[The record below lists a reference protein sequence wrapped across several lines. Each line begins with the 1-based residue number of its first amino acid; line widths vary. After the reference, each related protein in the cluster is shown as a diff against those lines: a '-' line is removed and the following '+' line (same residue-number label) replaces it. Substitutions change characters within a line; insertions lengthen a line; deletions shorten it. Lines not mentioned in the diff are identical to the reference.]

1 MPKNLSTVG
10 AATELRFGK
19 NCRED
24 QANNSIVMNA
34 SDEKIDATISSGVYI
49 TPLALASNFTG
60 TGSDDSTSTF
70 VAYNQ
75 STKQLFRTQVPLSIS
90 GLSTTG
96 GDPGDLTVTGNLY
109 VSGNVTSVGTVANIH
124 VTNTT
129 IKDGLVEIGTDNT
142 DLATFDLGHI
152 YNRGPNGSNVA
163 VCYDA
168 SAAELAI
175 GYTDDSAMEVTFV
188 TVNDAETMN
197 VHVYGQLYANSNIG
211 AANTAP
217 VHTLSVGDKCFIEGN
232 GNYSNVIEARGNVYA
247 TGNVYVEGGLIT
259 NTGGVTKKT
268 YSHQGSYTTG
278 TVVDNAKLTLTFSRH
293 AFYAKIVAQLLDNL
307 DTEVS
312 TMTLDIAGGERGG
325 DAPPLDIAMGPM
337 SIFGNTNTNPWSSG
351 VTVTS
356 TTTAI
361 QPSIDMTT
369 PGGNYNIFVEYIS
382 RSTAGELTS
391 LTVGTGSAIPFGY

>member
-10 AATELRFGK
+10 GATKLRFGK

-24 QANNSIVMNA
+24 QAENSIVFNA
-34 SDEKIDATISSGVYI
+34 SEEKIDATGASGVYI
-49 TPLALASNFTG
+49 TPLELASEFAGVG
-60 TGSDDSTSTF
+60 TDDTTNTF

-75 STKQLFRTQVPLSIS
+75 STHQLFRTQVPLSVSALS
-90 GLSTTG
+90 GAG
-96 GDPGDLTVTGNLY
+96 GTSGDLTVTGNLY
-109 VSGNVTSVGTVANIH
+109 VSGNVTSVGTVANLH

-129 IKDGLVEIGTDNT
+129 IKDGLVEIGTNNT

-152 YNRGPNGSNVA
+152 LNRGPNGSNVA
-163 VCYDA
+163 VAYDA
-168 SAAELAI
+168 SATELVI
-175 GYTDDSAMEVTFV
+175 GYTNDSAMEVTQV

-197 VHVYGQLYANSNIG
+197 VHVYGKLYANSNIG

-217 VHTLSVGDKCFIEGN
+217 VHTLSVGTKCFIEGD
-232 GNYSNVIEARGNVYA
+232 GNHSNVIEARGNTYT

-268 YSHQGSYTTG
+268 YSHQGTYAT
-278 TVVDNAKLTLTFSRH
+278 NASVADATLTLTFSRH

-325 DAPPLDIAMGPM
+325 DTAPLDIAMGPM
-337 SIFGNTNTNPWSSG
+337 SIFGKANDNPWSSA
-351 VTVTS
+351 VTVTP
-356 TTTAI
+356 TTVAI
-361 QPSIDMTT
+361 EPSIAMSS
-369 PGGNYNIFVEYIS
+369 PGNYTVFVEYIS
-382 RSTAGELTS
+382 RNTAGELTS

>member
-1 MPKNLSTVG
+1 MPKNLSTIGG
-10 AATELRFGK
+10 ATKLRFGK

-24 QANNSIVMNA
+24 QAENSIVFNA
-34 SDEKIDATISSGVYI
+34 SEEKIDATSASGVYI
-49 TPLALASNFTG
+49 TPLELASEFAGVG
-60 TGSDDSTSTF
+60 TDDTTNTF

-75 STKQLFRTQVPLSIS
+75 STHQLFRTQVPLSIS
-90 GLSTTG
+90 ALSGAG
-96 GDPGDLTVTGNLY
+96 GNSGDLTVTGNLY
-109 VSGNVTSVGTVANIH
+109 VSGNVTSVGTVANLH

-129 IKDGLVEIGTDNT
+129 IKDGLVEIGTNNT

-152 YNRGPNGSNVA
+152 FNRGPNGSNVA
-163 VCYDA
+163 VAYDA

-175 GYTDDSAMEVTFV
+175 GYTDDSAMEVTQV

-197 VHVYGQLYANSNIG
+197 VHVYGKLYTNSNIG

-217 VHTLSVGDKCFIEGN
+217 VHTLSVGTKCFIEGD
-232 GNYSNVIEARGNVYA
+232 GNHSNVIEARGNTYT

-268 YSHQGSYTTG
+268 YSHQGTYASG
-278 TVVDNAKLTLTFSRH
+278 TSVADAILTLTFSQH

-325 DAPPLDIAMGPM
+325 DATPLAIAMGPM
-337 SIFGNTNTNPWSSG
+337 SIFGNTNTNPWSSA
-351 VTVTS
+351 VTVAP
-356 TTTAI
+356 TTVAI
-361 QPSIDMTT
+361 KPSLAMSS
-369 PGGNYNIFVEYIS
+369 PGNYTIFVEYIS
-382 RSTAGELTS
+382 RNTSGELTS
-391 LTVGTGSAIPFGY
+391 LTVGTGTPIEFGY

>member
-10 AATELRFGK
+10 GATKLRFGK

-24 QANNSIVMNA
+24 QAENSIVFNA
-34 SDEKIDATISSGVYI
+34 SEEKIDATGASGVYI
-49 TPLALASNFTG
+49 TPLELASDFTG
-60 TGSDDSTSTF
+60 VGTDDTTNTF

-75 STKQLFRTQVPLSIS
+75 STHQLFRTQVPLSIS
-90 GLSTTG
+90 ALSGAG
-96 GDPGDLTVTGNLY
+96 GNSGDLTVTGNLY
-109 VSGNVTSVGTVANIH
+109 VSGNVTSVGTVANLH

-129 IKDGLVEIGTDNT
+129 IKDGLVEIGTNNT

-152 YNRGPNGSNVA
+152 LNRGPNGSNVA
-163 VCYDA
+163 VAYDA
-168 SAAELAI
+168 SATELAI
-175 GYTDDSAMEVTFV
+175 GYTDDSAMEVTQV

-217 VHTLSVGDKCFIEGN
+217 VHNLSVGEKCFIDGS
-232 GNYSNVIEARGNVYA
+232 GDYSNVIEARGNTYT

-268 YSHQGSYTTG
+268 YSHQGTYASG
-278 TVVDNAKLTLTFSRH
+278 TSVANAKLTLTFSQH
-293 AFYAKIVAQLLDNL
+293 AFYAKIVAQLLDND

-325 DAPPLDIAMGPM
+325 DATPLAIAMGPM
-337 SIFGNTNTNPWSSG
+337 SIFGNTNTNPWSS
-351 VTVTS
+351 TVDVAPTTVAIKPSFNLTS
-356 TTTAI
+356 
-361 QPSIDMTT
+361 P
-369 PGGNYNIFVEYIS
+369 GNYNIFVEYIS
-382 RSTAGELTS
+382 RNTAGELTS
-391 LTVGTGSAIPFGY
+391 LTVGTGTPIEFGY

>member
-268 YSHQGSYTTG
+268 YSHQSSYANG
-278 TVVDNAKLTLTFSRH
+278 TSIAEAKLTLTFSRH

-337 SIFGNTNTNPWSSG
+337 SIFGNTNTNPWSSSVDVG
-351 VTVTS
+351 L
-356 TTTAI
+356 TTIAI

>member
-1 MPKNLSTVG
+1 MPKNLSTIGG
-10 AATELRFGK
+10 ATKLRFGK

-24 QANNSIVMNA
+24 QAENSIVFNA
-34 SDEKIDATISSGVYI
+34 SEEKIDATGASGVYI
-49 TPLALASNFTG
+49 TPLELASEFAGVG
-60 TGSDDSTSTF
+60 TDDTTNTF

-75 STKQLFRTQVPLSIS
+75 STHQLFRTQVPLSVSALS
-90 GLSTTG
+90 GAG
-96 GDPGDLTVTGNLY
+96 GGGGDLTVTGNLY

-129 IKDGLVEIGTDNT
+129 IKDGLVEIGTNNT

-152 YNRGPNGSNVA
+152 LNRGPNGSNVA
-163 VCYDA
+163 VAYDA
-168 SAAELAI
+168 SATELAI
-175 GYTDDSAMEVTFV
+175 GYTDDSAMEVTQV

-197 VHVYGQLYANSNIG
+197 VHVYGKLYANSNIG

-217 VHTLSVGDKCFIEGN
+217 VHTLSVGTKCFIEGD
-232 GNYSNVIEARGNVYA
+232 GNHSNVIEARGNTYT

-268 YSHQGSYTTG
+268 YSHQGTYAT
-278 TVVDNAKLTLTFSRH
+278 NASVADATLTLTFSRH

-325 DAPPLDIAMGPM
+325 DTAPLDIAMGPM
-337 SIFGNTNTNPWSSG
+337 SIFGNTNDNPWSSA
-351 VTVTS
+351 VTVTP
-356 TTTAI
+356 TTVAI
-361 QPSIDMTT
+361 EPSIAMSS
-369 PGGNYNIFVEYIS
+369 PGNYTIFVEYIS
-382 RSTAGELTS
+382 RNTAGELTS

>member
-1 MPKNLSTVG
+1 M
-10 AATELRFGK
+10 
-19 NCRED
+19 
-24 QANNSIVMNA
+24 
-34 SDEKIDATISSGVYI
+34 
-49 TPLALASNFTG
+49 
-60 TGSDDSTSTF
+60 
-70 VAYNQ
+70 
-75 STKQLFRTQVPLSIS
+75 
-90 GLSTTG
+90 
-96 GDPGDLTVTGNLY
+96 
-109 VSGNVTSVGTVANIH
+109 SGNVTSVGTVANIH

-325 DAPPLDIAMGPM
+325 DATPLAIAMGPM
-337 SIFGNTNTNPWSSG
+337 SIFGSTNTNPWSSG

-356 TTTAI
+356 TTTVI
-361 QPSIDMTT
+361 QPSFDITST
-369 PGGNYNIFVEYIS
+369 GNYNIFVEYIS

>member
-10 AATELRFGK
+10 GATKLRFGK

-24 QANNSIVMNA
+24 QAENSIVFNA
-34 SDEKIDATISSGVYI
+34 SEEKIDATGASGVYI
-49 TPLALASNFTG
+49 TPLELASDFTG
-60 TGSDDSTSTF
+60 VGTDDTTNTF

-75 STKQLFRTQVPLSIS
+75 STHQLFRTQVPLSIS
-90 GLSTTG
+90 ALSGAG
-96 GDPGDLTVTGNLY
+96 GNSGDLTVTGNLY
-109 VSGNVTSVGTVANIH
+109 VSGNVTSVGTVANLH

-129 IKDGLVEIGTDNT
+129 IKDGLVEIGTNNT

-152 YNRGPNGSNVA
+152 LNRGPNGSNVA
-163 VCYDA
+163 VAYDA
-168 SAAELAI
+168 SATELAI
-175 GYTDDSAMEVTFV
+175 GYTDDSAMEVTQV

-217 VHTLSVGDKCFIEGN
+217 VHNLSVGEKCFIDGS
-232 GNYSNVIEARGNVYA
+232 GDYSNVIEARGNTYT

-268 YSHQGSYTTG
+268 YSHQGTYASG
-278 TVVDNAKLTLTFSRH
+278 TSVANAKLTLTFSQH
-293 AFYAKIVAQLLDNL
+293 AFYAKIVAQLLDND

-325 DAPPLDIAMGPM
+325 DATPLAIAMGPM
-337 SIFGNTNTNPWSSG
+337 SIFGNTNTNPWSS
-351 VTVTS
+351 TVDVAPTTVAIKPSFNLTS
-356 TTTAI
+356 
-361 QPSIDMTT
+361 P
-369 PGGNYNIFVEYIS
+369 GNYNIFVEYIS
-382 RSTAGELTS
+382 RNTAGELTS